1 MPQIESG
8 LAEVEASVAV
18 RAQSGA
24 GRAPRTGFGRLDS
37 MPLRRKLDILVVAP
51 LVIILLL
58 IAPACY
64 GEIHD
69 ADQWRSAQSELYQSE
84 QLGTLLNDLEIE
96 QAVAVGLQ
104 GVAGLPRDANLVT
117 VAELKQY
124 AAQTDA
130 QLASVRKNLHP
141 AVSSMLGQAL
151 SEVVWETQGI
161 SGARATAYQP
171 TAAKSAAVEVGYTTA
186 ITSLYGAIDLDALAA
201 SGSPAAFDGA
211 ELYFLYNSDMHEH
224 DREIDLLAMTNQAD
238 FDSESGGTPILDE
251 SDLTAAQQDEGV
263 AEDEAESFEA
273 IAGGMDQNTFQNATD
288 TTAQSYIND
297 EQQYVSQQLSA
308 ADPAQAMDLVLTTDQ
323 VSISNA
329 EGVTSDLGLVQAAVQ
344 AHQQRGVMEAQISS
358 DVIAGARQQ
367 ARSEEWYAFALVVGA
382 IAVLLLLLALE
393 YRVRRSVVAPMIQ
406 LTEAAAQIAD
416 VTRADLER
424 VADEDDEGDPQA
436 VPVFE
441 TVPVVTRD
449 EIGMLADAFN
459 RVQDSAV
466 RVLERQIAVRRNTA
480 EMFGNV
486 GRRIHNLT
494 GRQLSLIDAAERE
507 ETDPSVLER
516 LYRID
521 HIAVRLQRGADSLM
535 LLSGETEPA
544 LGDSPL
550 RLTDVVR
557 SAVGRVEGY
566 QRVVLSAEGDVTV
579 APAAVGDLTLI
590 VAELVENAVSF
601 SPQTSAVDISV
612 RPTNQGA
619 LVEIVDHGVGMTAA
633 RLAEENARLVRRER
647 LDLAPTKVLGLFVVG
662 RLARR
667 CGIVV
672 RLAATSGGGVTV
684 RLDIGASL
692 LFDATEP
699 PARRSGPA
707 QAARPPRSGMAGPA
721 LPEQRVTRAE
731 STITPP
737 RPILP
742 PAHFRFPTPPTA
754 TPPAAPTPTEGKNPT
769 GPETMVPQGFDAL
782 PRRHSTPN
790 PKQPA
795 APETANGHAVPGQA
809 PPDDATIEAPRPVN
823 GANGSVNG
831 SVNGSKQAR
840 PDAAP
845 DAASADE
852 FARRLRAAAAE
863 APLFEPEQ
871 ATDASPLPRRRA
883 AADLVEPEQLA
894 EPPAPIPA
902 PEPEVETAPGAPL
915 PRRSRTRAAVRE
927 PAPSVASMLADAHL
941 LDAEAARAAVEEF
954 EAGVEEAMRVSAQNL
969 PTLRASDEPEGIR
982 P

>member
-1 MPQIESG
+1 M
-8 LAEVEASVAV
+8 AV

-24 GRAPRTGFGRLDS
+24 GRNPRTGFGRLDS

-58 IAPACY
+58 IAPVCY
-64 GEIHD
+64 GEIHA
-69 ADQWRSAQSELYQSE
+69 ADQWRTAESELSQSQ
-84 QLGTLLNDLEIE
+84 QLGALLNDLEIE

-104 GVAGLPRDANLVT
+104 GASGLTGDANLVT
-117 VAELKQY
+117 VSELKRY

-130 QLASVRKNLHP
+130 QLAKVQKDMAP
-141 AVSSMLGQAL
+141 AVSSPLGQAL
-151 SEVVWETQGI
+151 AEVIWETQGV

-171 TAAKSAAVEVGYTTA
+171 SAAKSAAVEVAYSTA
-186 ITSLYGAIDLDALAA
+186 ITALYGALDLDALAA

-224 DREIDLLAMTNQAD
+224 DREIYLLAMTNQAD
-238 FDSESGGTPILDE
+238 FDTESGGTPILDE
-251 SDLTAAQQDEGV
+251 SDLTAVEQDEGV
-263 AEDEAESFEA
+263 AQDEAESFGA
-273 IAGGMDQNTFQNATD
+273 IATGADQNVFQNATD
-288 TTAQSYIND
+288 SVAQSYIND
-297 EQQYVSQQLSA
+297 EQQYVEQQLSA
-308 ADPAQAMDLVLTTDQ
+308 ADPAVSMDQVLTTDQ
-323 VSISNA
+323 ISMSAAN
-329 EGVTSDLGLVQAAVQ
+329 GMTSSLGLVQAAVE
-344 AHQQRGVMEAQISS
+344 AHEQRGVMEAQIAS
-358 DVIAGARQQ
+358 DVMSAARQQ
-367 ARSEEWYAFALVVGA
+367 ARTEEWYALSLVVGA

-424 VADEDDEGDPQA
+424 VADEDDENDSQA

-449 EIGMLADAFN
+449 EIGRLAEAFN

-601 SPQTSAVDISV
+601 SPQTSSVDISV
-612 RPTNQGA
+612 RPENYGA
-619 LVEIVDHGVGMTAA
+619 MVEIVDHGVGMTPA
-633 RLAEENARLVRRER
+633 RLAEETARLVRRDR

-684 RLDIGASL
+684 RLEIGASL
-692 LFDATEP
+692 LFDAPEP
-699 PARRSGPA
+699 PARRHGPA
-707 QAARPPRSGMAGPA
+707 QSARAPRPGMAGPTV
-721 LPEQRVTRAE
+721 PEQRVTRAE
-731 STITPP
+731 SPGAPP

-742 PAHFRFPTPPTA
+742 PAHFRFPTPPPTQ
-754 TPPAAPTPTEGKNPT
+754 PPAEDGQGPGA
-769 GPETMVPQGFDAL
+769 PETMVPQGLDAL

-790 PKQPA
+790 HPKPD
-795 APETANGHAVPGQA
+795 APDTANGHPIADQA
-809 PPDDATIEAPRPVN
+809 PPDAAGEPPRPVN
-823 GANGSVNG
+823 GVNG
-831 SVNGSKQAR
+831 SVNGAKKIR
-840 PDAAP
+840 PEAAP

-852 FARRLRAAAAE
+852 LARRLRAAAAE
-863 APLFEPEQ
+863 APPFEPEQ
-871 ATDASPLPRRRA
+871 ATDASPLPRRRG
-883 AADLVEPEQLA
+883 VPEPELLA
-894 EPPAPIPA
+894 EPSAP
-902 PEPEVETAPGAPL
+902 PEPEPADSAPGTL

-927 PAPSVASMLADAHL
+927 PAPSVASILADAHL

>member
-1 MPQIESG
+1 
-8 LAEVEASVAV
+8 VAV

-24 GRAPRTGFGRLDS
+24 GRNPRAGFGRLDS

-58 IAPACY
+58 IAPVCY
-64 GEIHD
+64 GEIHA
-69 ADQWRSAQSELYQSE
+69 ADQWRSAQSALNQSE
-84 QLGTLLNDLEIE
+84 QLGALLSDLEIE
-96 QAVAVGLQ
+96 QTVAVGLQ
-104 GVAGLPRDANLVT
+104 GASGLSGASDLVT

-124 AAQTDA
+124 AARTDA
-130 QLASVRKNLHP
+130 ELAKVRTALNP
-141 AVSSMLGQAL
+141 AISSTLGQAL
-151 SEVVWETQGI
+151 AEVIWETQGV

-171 TAAKSAAVEVGYTTA
+171 SAAKSAAVEVGYTTA
-186 ITSLYGAIDLDALAA
+186 ITSLYGALDLDALAA

-238 FDSESGGTPILDE
+238 FDTESGGTPILDE
-251 SDLTAAQQDEGV
+251 SDLTAAEQDEGV
-263 AEDEAESFEA
+263 AQDEAESFGA
-273 IAGGMDQNTFQNATD
+273 IASGADQNVFQNATD
-288 TTAQSYIND
+288 STAQSYVND
-297 EQQYVSQQLSA
+297 EQQYVAQQLSA
-308 ADPAQAMDLVLTTDQ
+308 PDPAVAMDQVLTTDQ
-323 VSISNA
+323 VSMSA
-329 EGVTSDLGLVQAAVQ
+329 ADGMTSSLGLVQATVE
-344 AHQQRGVMEAQISS
+344 AHEQRGTMEAQIAS

-367 ARSEEWYAFALVVGA
+367 ARTEEWYAISLVLGA
-382 IAVLLLLLALE
+382 IVVLLLLLALE

-424 VADEDDEGDPQA
+424 VADEDDEADPQA

-449 EIGMLADAFN
+449 EIGKLAEAFN

-601 SPQTSAVDISV
+601 SPQTSSVDISV

-619 LVEIVDHGVGMTAA
+619 VVEIVDHGVGMTPA

-672 RLAATSGGGVTV
+672 RLAATPGGGVTV
-684 RLDIGASL
+684 LLAIGASL
-692 LFDATEP
+692 LFDAPEP
-699 PARRSGPA
+699 PARRHGTAHSV
-707 QAARPPRSGMAGPA
+707 RPPRPGGMSGPTV
-721 LPEQRVTRAE
+721 PEQRGTRAE
-731 STITPP
+731 SPDAPP

-742 PAHFRFPTPPTA
+742 PAHFRFPTSQT
-754 TPPAAPTPTEGKNPT
+754 TPTPAEDGQGPSA
-769 GPETMVPQGFDAL
+769 PETMVPQGFDAL
-782 PRRHSTPN
+782 PRRHSTPKN
-790 PKQPA
+790 RQPA
-795 APETANGHAVPGQA
+795 APDTTNGHPVPDRM
-809 PPDDATIEAPRPVN
+809 PSDATTELPRPVK

-831 SVNGSKQAR
+831 AKKIR
-840 PDAAP
+840 PEAAP

-852 FARRLRAAAAE
+852 LARRLRAAAAE

-871 ATDASPLPRRRA
+871 ATDASPLPRRRT
-883 AADLVEPEQLA
+883 VPEPELLA
-894 EPPAPIPA
+894 EPVAP
-902 PEPEVETAPGAPL
+902 PEPEPADVAPGAL
-915 PRRSRTRAAVRE
+915 PRRSRTRAALRE
-927 PAPSVASMLADAHL
+927 PAPSVASILADAHL

>member
-1 MPQIESG
+1 VPQIESG

-37 MPLRRKLDILVVAP
+37 MPLRRKLDILVIAP

-58 IAPACY
+58 IGPACY

-69 ADQWRSAQSELYQSE
+69 ADQWHSAQAELSQSE
-84 QLGTLLNDLEIE
+84 QLGALLNDLEIE

-104 GVAGLPRDANLVT
+104 GVAGLPGDANLVT
-117 VAELKQY
+117 VRELKQY

-130 QLASVRKNLHP
+130 QLALVRKNLDP
-141 AVSSMLGQAL
+141 AVSSSLGQAL
-151 SEVVWETQGI
+151 AEVTWETQGI
-161 SGARATAYQP
+161 SGARASAYQP

-238 FDSESGGTPILDE
+238 FDTESGGTAILDE

-263 AEDEAESFEA
+263 AEDEAESFGA
-273 IAGGMDQNTFQNATD
+273 IASGADQATFQNATN
-288 TTAQSYIND
+288 TTAQRYVNV
-297 EQQYVSQQLSA
+297 EQQYVSEKLA
-308 ADPAQAMDLVLTTDQ
+308 ASDPAEAIDQVLTANQ
-323 VSISNA
+323 VSMSGA
-329 EGVTSDLGLVQAAVQ
+329 EGLSSTLGLVQATVQ
-344 AHQQRGVMEAQISS
+344 AHQQRGVMEAQIAS
-358 DVIAGARQQ
+358 DVIAGARHE
-367 ARSEEWYAFALVVGA
+367 ARNEEWYAFALVIGA

-612 RPTNQGA
+612 RPADRGA
-619 LVEIVDHGVGMTAA
+619 LVEVVDHGVGMTSA

-672 RLAATSGGGVTV
+672 RLAATAGGGVTV
-684 RLDIGASL
+684 RLDIGAGL

-699 PARRSGPA
+699 PARRPGPA
-707 QAARPPRSGMAGPA
+707 QAARPSSRPGIAGST

-731 STITPP
+731 TPGAPP

-742 PAHFRFPTPPTA
+742 PAHFRFPTPPAT
-754 TPPAAPTPTEGKNPT
+754 TPPAPSSAEGGGPS
-769 GPETMVPQGFDAL
+769 GPETMVPKGFDAL
-782 PRRHSTPN
+782 PRRHSAPQRDR
-790 PKQPA
+790 QPA
-795 APETANGHAVPGQA
+795 APDPANGHPVPGQVPTDA
-809 PPDDATIEAPRPVN
+809 PTEPPRPVS
-823 GANGSVNG
+823 GANGSANGLVNG
-831 SVNGSKQAR
+831 AKQAR

-845 DAASADE
+845 DAASADG

-871 ATDASPLPRRRA
+871 ANDASPLPRRRA
-883 AADLVEPEQLA
+883 APEPARPEALA
-894 EPPAPIPA
+894 EPPAPAPA
-902 PEPEVETAPGAPL
+902 PEPDAAPGAL
-915 PRRSRTRAAVRE
+915 PRRSRTRAALRE

>member
-1 MPQIESG
+1 M
-8 LAEVEASVAV
+8 AV

-24 GRAPRTGFGRLDS
+24 GRTPRTGFGRLDS
-37 MPLRRKLDILVVAP
+37 MPLRRKLDILVAAP

-58 IAPACY
+58 IAPVCY
-64 GEIHD
+64 TEIHA
-69 ADQWRSAQSELYQSE
+69 ADQWRTAESALNQSQ
-84 QLGTLLNDLEIE
+84 QIGTLLNDLEIE

-104 GVAGLPRDANLVT
+104 GDVGLTGAANLVT

-124 AAQTDA
+124 AARTDA
-130 QLASVRKNLHP
+130 QLAKVRADLKP
-141 AVSSMLGQAL
+141 AVSSTLGQAL
-151 SEVVWETQGI
+151 AEVVWETQGV

-171 TAAKSAAVEVGYTTA
+171 SAAKSAAVEFDYSTA
-186 ITSLYGAIDLDALAA
+186 ITSLYGALDLSTLAA

-224 DREIDLLAMTNQAD
+224 NREIDLLALTNQAD
-238 FDSESGGTPILDE
+238 FDAESGGTPILDS
-251 SDLTAAQQDEGV
+251 SDLTAAEQDEGI
-263 AEDEAESFEA
+263 AEDEAESFGA
-273 IAGGMDQNTFQNATD
+273 IATGIDQNVFQSATD
-288 TTAQSYIND
+288 TVAQSYIND
-297 EQQYVSQQLSA
+297 EQQYVAEQLTA
-308 ADPAQAMDLVLTTDQ
+308 PDPAQSMDDVLTTDQ
-323 VSISNA
+323 VSMSA
-329 EGVTSDLGLVQAAVQ
+329 ADGMTSSLGLVQATVE
-344 AHQQRGVMEAQISS
+344 AHQQRGQVEAQIAS
-358 DVIAGARQQ
+358 DVTAAARHQ
-367 ARSEEWYAFALVVGA
+367 ARTEEWYAFALVVGA
-382 IAVLLLLLALE
+382 LAVLLLLLALE

-424 VADEDDEGDPQA
+424 VADEDDEADSQS

-449 EIGMLADAFN
+449 EIGRLAEAFN

-601 SPQTSAVDISV
+601 SPQTSSVDISV

-619 LVEIVDHGVGMTAA
+619 LVEIVDHGVGMTPA

-672 RLAATSGGGVTV
+672 RLAATPGGGVTV

-692 LFDATEP
+692 LFDAPEP
-699 PARRSGPA
+699 PARRHGPA
-707 QAARPPRSGMAGPA
+707 QAARGTRPGMAGPTV
-721 LPEQRVTRAE
+721 PEQRVTRAE
-731 STITPP
+731 TPEAPP

-742 PAHFRFPTPPTA
+742 PAHFRLPTPSA
-754 TPPAAPTPTEGKNPT
+754 TTGPAEDGQGPAA
-769 GPETMVPQGFDAL
+769 PETMVPQGFDAL
-782 PRRHSTPN
+782 PRRHSTPVN
-790 PKQPA
+790 QPPA
-795 APETANGHAVPGQA
+795 APDTANGRPVPDQV
-809 PPDDATIEAPRPVN
+809 PPDATTELPRPVK
-823 GANGSVNG
+823 GANGS
-831 SVNGSKQAR
+831 SVNGAR
-840 PDAAP
+840 KIRPEAAP
-845 DAASADE
+845 DAASADAL
-852 FARRLRAAAAE
+852 ARKLRAAAAK

-871 ATDASPLPRRRA
+871 AVDADLSPLPRRRN
-883 AADLVEPEQLA
+883 VPEPEALA
-894 EPPAPIPA
+894 EPEPPAA
-902 PEPEVETAPGAPL
+902 PEPEPADVAPGAL
-915 PRRSRTRAAVRE
+915 PRRSRSRAALRE
-927 PAPSVASMLADAHL
+927 PAPSVASILADAHL